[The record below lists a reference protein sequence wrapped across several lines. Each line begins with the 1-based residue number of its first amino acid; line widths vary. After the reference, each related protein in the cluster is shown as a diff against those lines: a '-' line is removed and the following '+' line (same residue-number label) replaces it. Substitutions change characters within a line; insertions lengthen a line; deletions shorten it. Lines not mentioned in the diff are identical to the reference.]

1 MIDIPLKAKNDDEF
15 TTLKKG
21 EKEII
26 IYAVLCNVD
35 NQTAFLRYNPH
46 YAISVGKTSPKYALS
61 DLGKRECKNFWS
73 YPKVRAY
80 RESYENTL
88 AEFLG
93 RKQTSRN
100 VDTDIDDNRIEG
112 ALKKLL
118 NHTIGLLDN
127 GDNLDPDSV
136 KTIVEVFR
144 KMNLLKDEV
153 ERVAPP
159 VRVLMA
165 RCKSECRYRK
175 FCETAK
181 IEGMIIDD
189 CDYCKARK
197 FAEEHGFIYDPCTVL
212 DLPEDVITEIDSH
225 NDVKLLDILDGKV
238 EN

>member
-1 MIDIPLKAKNDDEF
+1 MDFNIPTEVKDKSAF
-15 TTLKKG
+15 PQIKKLDRQIIAAAVLMG
-21 EKEII
+21 LNNQDAFRLFHPEYADMRGGLNEAGKQDSKHFWGYGKTKDYREQYEKE
-26 IYAVLCNVD
+26 
-35 NQTAFLRYNPH
+35 
-46 YAISVGKTSPKYALS
+46 
-61 DLGKRECKNFWS
+61 
-73 YPKVRAY
+73 
-80 RESYENTL
+80 L

-100 VDTDIDDNRIEG
+100 VDTEIDDNRIEG

-118 NHTIGLLDN
+118 NQTIGLLDN

-153 ERVAPP
+153 EQEIKP
-159 VRVLMA
+159 VRVLPT
-165 RCKSECRYRK
+165 RCKSECRYRL
-175 FCETAK
+175 FVETAK
-181 IEGMIIDD
+181 LEKQICDD

-197 FAEEHGFIYDPCTVL
+197 FAEEHGFVYDPCTVL
-212 DLPEDVITEIDSH
+212 DLPEDVIAEIDSH

>member
-1 MIDIPLKAKNDDEF
+1 MDNFIPTEIKDKSAFPQLKKNDRL
-15 TTLKKG
+15 TVA
-21 EKEII
+21 
-26 IYAVLCNVD
+26 YAVLFGVG
-35 NQTAFLRYNPH
+35 NQDAFMRFHPEYIDASGKQMNP
-46 YAISVGKTSPKYALS
+46 AGKKASAQFWNY
-61 DLGKRECKNFWS
+61 GKVKD
-73 YPKVRAY
+73 Y
-80 RESYENTL
+80 REAYETEL

-159 VRVLMA
+159 VRVLLA

-197 FAEEHGFIYDPCTVL
+197 FAEEHGFVYDPCTVL
-212 DLPEDVITEIDSH
+212 DLPDDVIKEIDSH

-238 EN
+238 QN